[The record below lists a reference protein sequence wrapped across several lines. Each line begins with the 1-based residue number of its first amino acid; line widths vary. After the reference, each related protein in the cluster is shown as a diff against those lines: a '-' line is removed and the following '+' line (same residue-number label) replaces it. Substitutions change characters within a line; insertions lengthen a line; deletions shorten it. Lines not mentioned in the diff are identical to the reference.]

1 MNILAIETSCDESGI
16 ALITATQTD
25 GGVSFSVREN
35 LTHSQIDLH
44 RQFGG
49 VFPAMAKRD
58 HQKNLVPLLLQVL
71 EKSSPSNKSAQDV
84 PLEDILSREPLL
96 LQAIQEH
103 LITLPIPAI
112 DAICVTSGPGLEPAL
127 WVGINFAK
135 ALGALWGVPVIPVN
149 HMEGH
154 ILSVLAPSA
163 TTPQSLAEPR
173 VSSPYQEE
181 HSNLTFSITHDTVK
195 FPALALL
202 ISGGHTEL
210 VLVKNIGEY
219 EIIGKTR
226 DDAVG
231 EAFDKVARVLGLPYP
246 GGPQVSTL
254 ASEYSLRQD
263 THETS
268 PSSRGSRSAE
278 GRRREYPHL
287 PRPMIKS
294 NDFDFSFSGLKTAVL
309 YSIKNLGRDLDDT
322 DKQAVSFAFQEAVT
336 EVLVT
341 KTRKAM
347 ETYGAQTLIVGGGV
361 SANQRIIT
369 GLQTMIDEHFP
380 TVTLLA
386 PTRELTGDNALMIA
400 LAGYFKLQKNPDT
413 VYHDIRAEGNLSL

>member
-1 MNILAIETSCDESGI
+1 VNILAVETSCDESSI

-25 GGVSFSVREN
+25 EGVNFSVHEN

-71 EKSSPSNKSAQDV
+71 EKSSPSNKSVQDV
-84 PLEDILSREPLL
+84 PLDDILSREPLL
-96 LQAIQEH
+96 LQSIQEH
-103 LITLPIPAI
+103 LTTLPVPAI

-135 ALGALWGVPVIPVN
+135 ALGALWGVSVIPVN

-154 ILSVLAPSA
+154 ILSVLAPQTSGKEA
-163 TTPQSLAEPR
+163 LAFNI
-173 VSSPYQEE
+173 SFEE
-181 HSNLTFSITHDTVK
+181 LK

-231 EAFDKVARVLGLPYP
+231 EAFDKVARMLGLPYP

-309 YSIKNLGRDLDDT
+309 YYIKNLGRDLDDT

-341 KTRKAM
+341 KTRKAV

-369 GLQTMIDEHFP
+369 GLQTMIDEHFSA
-380 TVTLLA
+380 VTLLA

-400 LAGYFKLQKNPDT
+400 LAGYFKLQKNPDA
-413 VYHDIRAEGNLSL
+413 VYDDIRAEGNLSF